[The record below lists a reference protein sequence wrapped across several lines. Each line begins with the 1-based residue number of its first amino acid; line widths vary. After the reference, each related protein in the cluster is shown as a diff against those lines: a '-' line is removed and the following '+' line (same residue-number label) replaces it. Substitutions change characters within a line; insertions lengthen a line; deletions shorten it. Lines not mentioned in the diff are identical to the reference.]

1 MVIEQTMH
9 PVKKFFIKIGKRN
22 LMIIGAALLVCAA
35 VCLNVILFSGSND
48 DSYKGY
54 DEPSGITGENGGENN
69 ADSVSDNYFASVQVS
84 RKRARDEAMEVL
96 QSVAAS
102 ASADEATVNQALT
115 EISKLAMA
123 IEQEANIE
131 TLVMAKGFEQCVAVI
146 NDDTARIVVSGKN
159 LTQAQIA
166 QINEIVYEQA
176 SILPVNIT
184 ITEKGE

>member
-1 MVIEQTMH
+1 MVVEQKIN
-9 PVKKFFIKIGKRN
+9 PVKKFIFKMGKRN
-22 LMIIGAALLVCAA
+22 FIIAGAVALIALA
-35 VCLNVILFSGSND
+35 VILNVSVFSGSGAD
-48 DSYKGY
+48 GY
-54 DEPSGITGENGGENN
+54 SGYEEPSG
-69 ADSVSDNYFASVQVS
+69 AVSDSSNEMNASDTYFTSAQVS
-84 RKRARDEAMEVL
+84 RQRARDEAMEVL

-131 TLVMAKGFEQCVAVI
+131 TLIMAKGFAQCVAVI
-146 NDDTARIVVSGKN
+146 NDDTARIVVSGTN